1 MVVVVFV
8 VVIDVAVVVVTV
20 AVIIVVVVVVVVSE
34 IAPLETVVATGASD
48 SAATS
53 LSNMST
59 VARAALNFTL
69 FDGAMYNTIRHMLP
83 ITRSFV
89 TAKWFAM

>member
-1 MVVVVFV
+1 MVVVVIV
-8 VVIDVAVVVVTV
+8 VDVIEVIDVVVVTV
-20 AVIIVVVVVVVVSE
+20 AVVIVVVGGSE